1 MGSPFTTFEGL
12 PGKGVVSPWNEGFS
26 FIFEL
31 SSENLGESKEKMQQ
45 PMQARPSA
53 NGYGCRKVDRETGT
67 RLETKVQ
74 SGRTTSCQ
82 FTGIILKMA
91 HLIKDSSE
99 GMKNTSEAFSKPP
112 SKTLIIL
119 GKEFVQVTAKGV
131 PTTLDGFR
139 TEVMLEQQQELLT
152 DSCISQS
159 RHIEVERQL
168 ERWVPDDDAPECPEL
183 DNVFDGHWNRG
194 WDQFEANET
203 LFGVKSTFDEDLYT
217 TKLERGPQMSEL
229 EKEALRIAREIEG
242 EDTRDFHLAEERGIQ
257 LHENL
262 EVDDETR
269 FSAVFRE
276 VDDSGYDDC
285 EDILLDSRNDETFQG
300 ISNAMDKS
308 STYMSRRKQNDGAQV
323 SSRSSA
329 MDEVQSSQLSTS
341 RDVYQTCYDDHAK
354 ESSVEVVPKDASILN
369 RRLKALFSEHAGASC
384 NKEDTRNQMV
394 AEVAQISV
402 FEGPLPRCPSGVSD
416 PRCSQEN
423 PFSFIPICNLLQVWA
438 NYLDRN
444 YLSSSIISSSC
455 TSCHM
460 ENRLYFRV
468 GAKSY
473 DLTEINS
480 TYGIW
485 YEWVESARFSMRR
498 MSLSRGALLWLCR
511 RLKEASDIKGKSF
524 KCWRCVD
531 LSTYI
536 YCSLKF
542 NEYGRFISITA
553 VNGDARSVII
563 LPENTFNEA
572 WEELTKKIENF
583 INKPVKKQ
591 ISITTDKDDYNR
603 GNRGG
608 RYKDAMPKN
617 KWAALQ
623 HPIKTDSAAKEG
635 SRGKDPLRRSLVGSF
650 PGCSEIP
657 TRNNVKTWAPKTLK
671 DSKSSSRMKTETC
684 DGGRSSSDISALHV
698 LPADQDKI
706 TNASQEK
713 LDRSVSSKIQGA
725 SQSASS
731 RVRPSSSALSASDG
745 TGAAATLADN
755 GLSRTSSE
763 FKLNPNAKSFVPSQ
777 SPLRPASPVSDNS
790 FYYPVG
796 VATVPNM
803 HGMPLGVGPS
813 FSAHQPVIF
822 NPQAT
827 PVPQQFFHP
836 NGPQYGQ
843 QMMIGHPRQVVYMP
857 SYPSWLKLTVA
868 LLRHDRKCRSRDE
881 STNQVADHIALWV
894 ELVDAV

>member
-1 MGSPFTTFEGL
+1 
-12 PGKGVVSPWNEGFS
+12 
-26 FIFEL
+26 
-31 SSENLGESKEKMQQ
+31 
-45 PMQARPSA
+45 MQARPSA

-82 FTGIILKMA
+82 FTGVGKGGAYQSLSRDRLIYLSTCLIGHQVEVQVMDGSVFSGILHATNAEKDFGIILKMA

-402 FEGPLPRCPSGVSD
+402 FEG
-416 PRCSQEN
+416 
-423 PFSFIPICNLLQVWA
+423 
-438 NYLDRN
+438 
-444 YLSSSIISSSC
+444 
-455 TSCHM
+455 
-460 ENRLYFRV
+460 
-468 GAKSY
+468 
-473 DLTEINS
+473 
-480 TYGIW
+480 
-485 YEWVESARFSMRR
+485 
-498 MSLSRGALLWLCR
+498 
-511 RLKEASDIKGKSF
+511 
-524 KCWRCVD
+524 
-531 LSTYI
+531 
-536 YCSLKF
+536 
-542 NEYGRFISITA
+542 EY
-553 VNGDARSVII
+553 
-563 LPENTFNEA
+563 
-572 WEELTKKIENF
+572 
-583 INKPVKKQ
+583 
-591 ISITTDKDDYNR
+591 
-603 GNRGG
+603 
-608 RYKDAMPKN
+608 
-617 KWAALQ
+617 
-623 HPIKTDSAAKEG
+623 
-635 SRGKDPLRRSLVGSF
+635 
-650 PGCSEIP
+650 
-657 TRNNVKTWAPKTLK
+657 
-671 DSKSSSRMKTETC
+671 
-684 DGGRSSSDISALHV
+684 V
-698 LPADQDKI
+698 L
-706 TNASQEK
+706 
-713 LDRSVSSKIQGA
+713 
-725 SQSASS
+725 
-731 RVRPSSSALSASDG
+731 
-745 TGAAATLADN
+745 
-755 GLSRTSSE
+755 
-763 FKLNPNAKSFVPSQ
+763 
-777 SPLRPASPVSDNS
+777 
-790 FYYPVG
+790 
-796 VATVPNM
+796 
-803 HGMPLGVGPS
+803 
-813 FSAHQPVIF
+813 
-822 NPQAT
+822 
-827 PVPQQFFHP
+827 
-836 NGPQYGQ
+836 
-843 QMMIGHPRQVVYMP
+843 
-857 SYPSWLKLTVA
+857 
-868 LLRHDRKCRSRDE
+868 
-881 STNQVADHIALWV
+881 
-894 ELVDAV
+894 

>member
-1 MGSPFTTFEGL
+1 
-12 PGKGVVSPWNEGFS
+12 
-26 FIFEL
+26 
-31 SSENLGESKEKMQQ
+31 MQQ

-82 FTGIILKMA
+82 FTGVGIILKMA

-402 FEGPLPRCPSGVSD
+402 FE
-416 PRCSQEN
+416 
-423 PFSFIPICNLLQVWA
+423 
-438 NYLDRN
+438 
-444 YLSSSIISSSC
+444 
-455 TSCHM
+455 
-460 ENRLYFRV
+460 
-468 GAKSY
+468 
-473 DLTEINS
+473 
-480 TYGIW
+480 
-485 YEWVESARFSMRR
+485 
-498 MSLSRGALLWLCR
+498 
-511 RLKEASDIKGKSF
+511 
-524 KCWRCVD
+524 
-531 LSTYI
+531 
-536 YCSLKF
+536 
-542 NEYGRFISITA
+542 
-553 VNGDARSVII
+553 
-563 LPENTFNEA
+563 
-572 WEELTKKIENF
+572 
-583 INKPVKKQ
+583 
-591 ISITTDKDDYNR
+591 
-603 GNRGG
+603 
-608 RYKDAMPKN
+608 
-617 KWAALQ
+617 
-623 HPIKTDSAAKEG
+623 
-635 SRGKDPLRRSLVGSF
+635 
-650 PGCSEIP
+650 
-657 TRNNVKTWAPKTLK
+657 

-755 GLSRTSSE
+755 GLSRTSSVNSFSAEKSTLNPHAKE

-857 SYPSWLKLTVA
+857 SYPSEMPFKG
-868 LLRHDRKCRSRDE
+868 RE
-881 STNQVADHIALWV
+881 Y
-894 ELVDAV
+894 

>member
-1 MGSPFTTFEGL
+1 
-12 PGKGVVSPWNEGFS
+12 
-26 FIFEL
+26 
-31 SSENLGESKEKMQQ
+31 MQQ
-45 PMQARPSA
+45 HVQARPSA

-82 FTGIILKMA
+82 FTVVGKGGAYQSLSRDRLIYLSTCLIGHQVEVQVMDGSVFSGILHATNAEKDFGIILKMA

-112 SKTLIIL
+112 SKTLIIP

-242 EDTRDFHLAEERGIQ
+242 EDTRDLHLAEERGIQ

-262 EVDDETR
+262 EVDEETR

-308 STYMSRRKQNDGAQV
+308 STYMSRRKLNDGAQV

-369 RRLKALFSEHAGASC
+369 RGLKALFSEHAGASC

-402 FEGPLPRCPSGVSD
+402 FE
-416 PRCSQEN
+416 
-423 PFSFIPICNLLQVWA
+423 
-438 NYLDRN
+438 
-444 YLSSSIISSSC
+444 
-455 TSCHM
+455 
-460 ENRLYFRV
+460 
-468 GAKSY
+468 
-473 DLTEINS
+473 
-480 TYGIW
+480 
-485 YEWVESARFSMRR
+485 
-498 MSLSRGALLWLCR
+498 
-511 RLKEASDIKGKSF
+511 
-524 KCWRCVD
+524 
-531 LSTYI
+531 
-536 YCSLKF
+536 
-542 NEYGRFISITA
+542 
-553 VNGDARSVII
+553 
-563 LPENTFNEA
+563 
-572 WEELTKKIENF
+572 
-583 INKPVKKQ
+583 
-591 ISITTDKDDYNR
+591 
-603 GNRGG
+603 
-608 RYKDAMPKN
+608 
-617 KWAALQ
+617 
-623 HPIKTDSAAKEG
+623 
-635 SRGKDPLRRSLVGSF
+635 
-650 PGCSEIP
+650 
-657 TRNNVKTWAPKTLK
+657 

-684 DGGRSSSDISALHV
+684 DGGRSTSDISALHV

-713 LDRSVSSKIQGA
+713 LDGPVSSKIQGA

-755 GLSRTSSE
+755 GLSRTSSVNSFSAEKSTLNPHAKE

-813 FSAHQPVIF
+813 FSAHQPVIV

-827 PVPQQFFHP
+827 AVPQQFFHP

-857 SYPSWLKLTVA
+857 SYPSEMAFKG
-868 LLRHDRKCRSRDE
+868 RE
-881 STNQVADHIALWV
+881 Y
-894 ELVDAV
+894 